1 MTEPNDQP
9 TSQPT
14 SHPAG
19 NALRDLLHATDW
31 SRTPLG
37 PIAAWPKTLRGYA
50 EMVLDMPTPAILFW
64 GPGQTQIYNAGYAA
78 ILGPRHPRAFGMA
91 YQEAWPDTYP
101 LIHPWMRHV
110 LDDGGTWRVER
121 EHIAVTR
128 HGFDEAAYFTFTF
141 SALRDDE
148 GRVAGILQPVFEVT
162 ESVLSE
168 RRAEMLRHLLPER
181 QAASSAIDAALA
193 VMAGNTAD
201 IPFARVGLWDA
212 DAMELVPQGSIGA
225 ALSDADIDC
234 LDGVARAVWAENT
247 PRFIDA
253 LPAVAAGLARGAL
266 VLPLEAATGA
276 APGGVIAFGVSR
288 RLHFDEKYR
297 KFFELVARQVAS
309 GLQREQAARAA
320 EQRRQY
326 LSELFMLAPA
336 GIAVLTGPDHVFD
349 LVNPAY
355 GAFIGH
361 RDVIGKPLLEGLPEL
376 RGQAFPA
383 LLDRVYSTGEAQ
395 AGNEAPAQLNRG
407 ADDRSEEAFFN
418 FVYQP
423 LRNEL
428 GLTTGILVFAN
439 EVTDQVLARRRVE
452 HLADELRA
460 EHRRKD
466 DFLAMLA
473 HELRNPL
480 APISAAAEVLRVGQ
494 ASDPRLRRTSEIVTR
509 QVRHM
514 ATLIDDL
521 LDASRVT
528 RGIVDIERHD
538 IDLREIV
545 AAAVEQV
552 APQLQSR
559 RQQLHVA
566 PQAAAVHV
574 SGDRKRLVQVLT
586 NLLDNATKYTPEG
599 GAIAV
604 ALEHDEAWATLRV
617 RDNGV
622 GVPPDLRERIFDLFV
637 QGPRSADR
645 AQGGLG
651 IGLALARRLVGLHGG
666 LLTCASAGQNQ
677 GSEFVIRLPRQHALA
692 GVAAGSAALPGAA
705 PPSRGLSILV
715 VDDNEDAAYM
725 LAMLL
730 EDAGH
735 EVMTEHDPFV
745 ALERAQATRPDVCLL
760 DIGLPRM
767 DGHELARRLRATPEG
782 RHATLIAL
790 TGYGQAADRE
800 KAAQAGFDHYLVKP
814 LDPEVLERLL
824 QSVAAGRQ
832 AGSSPAR

>member
-9 TSQPT
+9 TSA
-14 SHPAG
+14 PAG
-19 NALRDLLHATDW
+19 NALRELLHATDW

-37 PIAAWPKTLRGYA
+37 PVATWPKTLRGYA

-91 YQEAWPDTYP
+91 YREAWPDTYP

-110 LDDGGTWRVER
+110 LDHGGTWQVER
-121 EHIAVTR
+121 EHIPVTR
-128 HGFDEAAYFTFTF
+128 HGFDEDAFFTFTF
-141 SALRDDE
+141 SALRDDD

-162 ESVLSE
+162 ESVLSD
-168 RRAEMLRHLLPER
+168 RRAEMLRHLVPER
-181 QAASSAIDAALA
+181 QAASSAIAAALA
-193 VMAGNTAD
+193 AMGGNTAD

-212 DAMELVPQGSIGA
+212 DAMELVPQGSTGA
-225 ALSDADIDC
+225 ALSAEDIDR

-247 PRFIDA
+247 PRYIDA
-253 LPAVAAGLARGAL
+253 LPAVAAGLARGVL
-266 VLPLEAATGA
+266 VLPVEAATGA
-276 APGGVIAFGVSR
+276 APSGVIAFGVSR

-297 KFFELVARQVAS
+297 KFFELVARQIAV

-326 LSELFMLAPA
+326 LSELFMQAPA
-336 GIAVLTGPDHVFD
+336 GIAVLAGPDHVFD

-395 AGNEAPAQLNRG
+395 VGNEAPAQLNRG
-407 ADDRSEEAFFN
+407 TGGRSEEAFFN

-428 GLTTGILVFAN
+428 GLTTGILIFAN

-452 HLADELRA
+452 NLADELRV

-514 ATLIDDL
+514 AMLIDDL

-528 RGIVDIERHD
+528 RGIVEIEHHD
-538 IDLREIV
+538 LDLREIV

-552 APQLQSR
+552 APQFQSR
-559 RQQLHVA
+559 RQQLRVA
-566 PQAAAVHV
+566 PQPDAVHV

-599 GAIAV
+599 GAIALV
-604 ALEHDEAWATLRV
+604 LEHDEAWATLRV

-651 IGLALARRLVGLHGG
+651 IGLALAHRLVGLHDGS
-666 LLTCASAGQNQ
+666 LTCASAGPNQ
-677 GSEFVIRLPRQHALA
+677 GSEFVVRLPRQDALA
-692 GVAAGSAALPGAA
+692 GVAAGAA
-705 PPSRGLSILV
+705 PRPGVAPPPRRLSILV

-730 EDAGH
+730 EDNGH
-735 EVMTEHDPFV
+735 EVMTEHDPLV

-800 KAAQAGFDHYLVKP
+800 KAARASFDHYLVKP
-814 LDPEVLERLL
+814 LDPEAFEQLL
-824 QSVAAGRQ
+824 QSIAVQRG
-832 AGSSPAR
+832 AGSPSAR